1 MDMRE
6 RNQRIVAMRDDGAT
20 YDEIGSAFGISA
32 ERANQL
38 CRGYERDRKAKAD
51 PLYKLL
57 AEADK
62 VLSHNCGGHI
72 VRRAYN
78 VLRRKGV
85 DDSEALRRVK
95 LREVAG
101 MRNAGVKT
109 VALVAIAKE
118 LAG

>member
-6 RNQRIVAMRDDGAT
+6 RNRRIVNMRANGAT
-20 YDEIGSAFGISA
+20 YGEIGRAFGISA
-32 ERANQL
+32 GRANQL

-51 PLYKLL
+51 PLYALL
-57 AEADK
+57 AEADR
-62 VLSHNCGGHI
+62 VLSRNCGGHI

-85 DDSEALRRVK
+85 DAPGALRGVE